1 MVGKVPCVIVKG
13 KQKCNL
19 FPIPENICLSCIDRL
34 SPVWYTLDT
43 MSRRNLSPDKYAMPY
58 TCRSVLLAVME
69 TANEEFGRKKIK
81 QRIRAG
87 RIIRLL
93 MRFLHLTDGNGTS

>member
-13 KQKCNL
+13 KQKYNL
-19 FPIPENICLSCIDRL
+19 FPIPENLCSNHIDRL
-34 SPVWYTLDT
+34 STVWYTLDT
-43 MSRRNLSPDKYAMPY
+43 MSHRNPSPDKYAMPY

-69 TANEEFGRKKIK
+69 TANKELGRKKIK

-87 RIIRLL
+87 CKIRLL
-93 MRFLHLTDGNGTS
+93 MRFLISDGWKWC